1 MVAFI
6 SILAYPMV
14 SAVHREFLLNLGYI
28 DDSYLQGDTSSEC
41 LENVN
46 CTALLFKTLG
56 FYLHPTK
63 SIVIP
68 TQQLIFLGFVLNSIA
83 LTVTPSEGKIQ
94 KLVTSCQSLLISP
107 TQQ

>member
-1 MVAFI
+1 MRTQQE
-6 SILAYPMV
+6 ILVYSTLYNLAC
-14 SAVHREFLLNLGYI
+14 LGLGYI

-46 CTALLFKTLG
+46 CTASLFKKLG